1 MALATGSAGA
11 REARRTEGL
20 DNRPDAATRGAV
32 RRTSG
37 GKNVL
42 AKNQLEYLARLMR
55 DTFAFIDYACDPT
68 TGIPTN
74 YQDRGG
80 HTNSTPVGLY
90 IASLAVASRLGLLP
104 DAEARQRFEKV
115 FGSME
120 RVHQKHGFFPNFF
133 PADLSSIPTD
143 GVMIISDYNI
153 YPAGLIVARQ
163 VWPQYGERIGAYLD
177 SIEWER
183 LYNKA
188 TNQVVAGYDLAAE
201 EPAITGLWLAGDA
214 RCAVMIWK
222 GTSGVRNTSSSNK
235 A

>member
-1 MALATGSAGA
+1 MRLTFALRVILPAVTMALATGSAGA

-104 DAEARQRFEKV
+104 DADARQRFEHERHLQSPPSISAV
-115 FGSME
+115 DALPPE
-120 RVHQKHGFFPNFF
+120 RVLASPKS
-133 PADLSSIPTD
+133 DTD
-143 GVMIISDYNI
+143 CHEGIGPGVSK
-153 YPAGLIVARQ
+153 
-163 VWPQYGERIGAYLD
+163 YGCHAKD
-177 SIEWER
+177 SR
-183 LYNKA
+183 LWQIHS
-188 TNQVVAGYDLAAE
+188 TH
-201 EPAITGLWLAGDA
+201 
-214 RCAVMIWK
+214 
-222 GTSGVRNTSSSNK
+222 
-235 A
+235 